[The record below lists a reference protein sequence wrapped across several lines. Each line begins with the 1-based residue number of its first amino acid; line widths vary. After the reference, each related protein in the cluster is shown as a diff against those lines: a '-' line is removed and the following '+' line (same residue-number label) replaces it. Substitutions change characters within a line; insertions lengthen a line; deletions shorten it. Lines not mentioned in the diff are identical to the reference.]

1 MDELELL
8 RLFYESYTLKWG
20 RIHKT
25 YLGTGRTI
33 ILDKLFAKIEEYRRE
48 YPPNEVNQV
57 LSNVREAIEASED
70 KEALWFWGY

>member
-20 RIHKT
+20 RVHKT

-48 YPPNEVNQV
+48 YSSNEVDRV
-57 LSNVREAIEASED
+57 LRNVRDAIEESGDE
-70 KEALWFWGY
+70 EAYHLYPY